1 MLSFFIIYSLH
12 NIYMCLEFFF
22 GIDILSQMH
31 IFLHWIV
38 FLLQILISRL
48 YRPAP
53 HLLVKYQVAW
63 SVPKYDL
70 YEVWEDEI
78 FYVRVEHLLNVVGL
92 YDVSSQTNHIPK
104 VDSYNLASKDCV
116 SLLLYPIVEFWF
128 WVFCF
133 NNSLSCFL
141 LIPSIV
147 H

>member
-1 MLSFFIIYSLH
+1 VLRVLLWHWYSFPDAYISPLDRFS
-12 NIYMCLEFFF
+12 FT
-22 GIDILSQMH
+22 DIH
-31 IFLHWIV
+31 
-38 FLLQILISRL
+38 LISRL